1 MSDSHSCLP
10 TNAQVFSKDAVES
23 EHPFKEPWQA
33 QAFAMAVMLNENGLF
48 TWDEW
53 AEVFSKVLADAG
65 PDDDPENYYTHWME
79 ALETIT
85 NLKGVIGVTE
95 LLKRKD
101 QWDKAAKATPH
112 GQPILLGR

>member
-1 MSDSHSCLP
+1 MCDLQSDRPGNLY
-10 TNAQVFSKDAVES
+10 TFSKESVEA

-33 QAFAMAVMLNENGLF
+33 QAFAMAVMLNEKGLF
-48 TWDEW
+48 SWDEW

-65 PDDDPENYYTHWME
+65 PDDDPENYYIHWME
-79 ALETIT
+79 ALETISNKKGLT
-85 NLKGVIGVTE
+85 GLKE
-95 LLKRKD
+95 LLDRKA

>member
-1 MSDSHSCLP
+1 LIDSS
-10 TNAQVFSKDAVES
+10 TNLKAFSKESVES

-48 TWDEW
+48 SWDEW
-53 AEVFSKVLADAG
+53 AAVFSEVLAEAG
-65 PDDDPENYYTHWME
+65 PNDDPENYYLHWME

-85 NLKGVIGVTE
+85 RQKGVIGITE
-95 LLKRKD
+95 LLDRKN

-112 GQPILLGR
+112 GQPILL

>member
-1 MSDSHSCLP
+1 MSDLKTS
-10 TNAQVFSKDAVES
+10 TQTFSKESVES

-48 TWDEW
+48 TWDER
-53 AEVFSKVLADAG
+53 AAVFSDVLAAAG
-65 PDDDPENYYTHWME
+65 PDDDPENYYLHWME

-85 NLKGVIGVTE
+85 NQKGVIGITE

-112 GQPILLGR
+112 GQPILLGG